1 MQKLIYVYAVNIL
14 MVKTT
19 TINFDDQI
27 WIIAKKRCADLGVSL
42 KIYVQNLIRK
52 DHEKLIS
59 HTKEVTK

>member
-1 MQKLIYVYAVNIL
+1 